1 MKLVKSLYDYVLSW
15 SQRKH
20 APYALS
26 VLSFIEASFF
36 PIPPDPLLLAM
47 CLGKPRRSL
56 RYAFLCSLFSVI
68 GAAFGYFIG
77 WGLWKSV
84 DSFFFNYILSKELF
98 DYVKLQ
104 YEHNEFITVLGA
116 AFTPIPFKVFTLS
129 AGVFNV
135 NFIVLMV
142 ASAIGRSTRFFLEAI
157 LILFYGPRIKDFIDK
172 YFNLLTIL
180 IFIII
185 VIIFLIIT
193 H

>member
-1 MKLVKSLYDYVLSW
+1 VIVVKRLYDYVLSW

-47 CLGKPRRSL
+47 CLGKPGRSL
-56 RYAFLCSLFSVI
+56 RYAFLCTLFSVI
-68 GAAFGYFIG
+68 GAGFGYLIG

-116 AFTPIPFKVFTLS
+116 AFTPIPFKVFTLT
-129 AGVFNV
+129 AGAFRI
-135 NFIVLMV
+135 NFLVLIV
-142 ASAIGRSTRFFLEAI
+142 ASAIGRSTRFFLEAT
-157 LILFYGPRIKDFIDK
+157 LILYYGPRIKEFIDK

-180 IFIII
+180 VFI
-185 VIIFLIIT
+185 VIVILFIVFK